1 MLMKPILITIEII
14 IAILIISGICI
25 YNSLVKSRNRV
36 EASKSII
43 NSYLKKRHSLVKALV
58 EVVRGYAKHES
69 STLEKV
75 INARGYSKTYS
86 SSGELSL
93 NSFYALSEKYP
104 ELKANDLFLNLLT
117 KLETIENDLLSTRKA
132 YNDVV
137 LLFNDK
143 IMLFPISVYAYIL
156 GFKKAEY
163 IEIEDEEK
171 DMAFSM

>member
-1 MLMKPILITIEII
+1 MKPILITIEII

-58 EVVRGYAKHES
+58 EVVRGYAKHEI

-75 INARGYSKTYS
+75 INARVYSKTYS

-104 ELKANDLFLNLLT
+104 ELN
-117 KLETIENDLLSTRKA
+117 
-132 YNDVV
+132 
-137 LLFNDK
+137 
-143 IMLFPISVYAYIL
+143 
-156 GFKKAEY
+156 
-163 IEIEDEEK
+163 
-171 DMAFSM
+171 

>member
-1 MLMKPILITIEII
+1 MKPILITIEII
-14 IAILIISGICI
+14 IAILIISGIWI

-43 NSYLKKRHSLVKALV
+43 NSYLKKRHSLVMALV

-93 NSFYALSEKYP
+93 NSFYALSEEYP
-104 ELKANDLFLNLLT
+104 ELKANDLFLNLLA
-117 KLETIENDLLSTRKA
+117 KLENIENDLFSSRKA

-137 LLFNDK
+137 LIYNDR
-143 IMLFPISVYAYIL
+143 IMLFPISIYAYIL
-156 GFKKAEY
+156 GFKKAGY

-171 DMAFSM
+171 NMTFSM